1 MQLLRVPSFGP
12 DLVPG
17 ITLAAVAIPACMGY
31 TKIAGTPVVTGL
43 YTILLPAA
51 AFALLG
57 SSRRLI
63 VAADSATAAILFAG
77 LSPLAQPFSSHWLGL
92 AGGAALVTAGLL
104 ALSFVFRLGFLA
116 DFLSRT
122 VLVGF
127 LCGVGFALMI
137 GQLPDMLGI
146 PAPGGSLWHVVAG
159 TAAHASDAHVPTLV
173 MSGAV
178 VVFVLVLQ
186 RVARRIP
193 AMFVAVALAIGITWA
208 LGLDRRGIAVVG
220 QVQAGLPA
228 LALPRLSWHELTAIV
243 PMCLSLF
250 LVVIAQSAATARS
263 FAQKHGEPLDE
274 NRDLLAL
281 AAANALAGLS
291 STFVVNGSP
300 TKTAVSDAAG
310 ARTQAAQL
318 TSACVVLVVLL
329 AATPLIARLPVG
341 VLAALVFL
349 IGLKLLDIRS
359 LRQILRFR
367 RSTFAVAVGTFVAVV
382 VLGVER
388 GIFVA
393 IALSVIDHLQQ
404 EHAPKDVVLT
414 VTDGRWRAENVR
426 PGIQTEPG
434 LVVYRFEAP
443 LFFANADY
451 FGARVQHV
459 VDGASDPVRWLILDL
474 ISVDDIDYTAGLI
487 LSLKVDELQQRGIEV
502 GLVSADDLRE
512 PLDRLDITPR
522 IGRGL
527 SFESVQE
534 AVEAFHA
541 KVGLNPAAHP
551 GNVS

>member
-1 MQLLRVPSFGP
+1 MRLVRRPSFAA
-12 DLVPG
+12 DIVPG

-51 AFALLG
+51 AFAILG

-63 VAADSATAAILFAG
+63 VAADSATAAILYAG
-77 LSPLAQPFSSHWLGL
+77 LVPLAQPFSGHWLGL
-92 AGGAALVTAGLL
+92 AGGAALLTAAFL
-104 ALSFVFRLGFLA
+104 ALAFVFRLGFLA

-127 LCGVGFALMI
+127 LCGVGLALMI
-137 GQLPDMLGI
+137 DQLPDMMGI
-146 PAPGGSLWHVVAG
+146 PSPGGSLWHIVAG
-159 TAAHASDAHVPTLV
+159 TATRASHAHVPTLA

-186 RVARRIP
+186 HVARRIP
-193 AMFVAVALAIGITWA
+193 AMFVAVVLAIGLTWA
-208 LGLDRRGIAVVG
+208 FGLDRHGIALVG

-228 LALPRLSWHELTAIV
+228 ITVPAISKHELAAIV

-263 FAQKHGEPLDE
+263 FAQKHEEPLDE

-300 TKTAVSDAAG
+300 TKTAVAEAAG
-310 ARTQAAQL
+310 AQSQATQL
-318 TSACVVLVVLL
+318 ISAIVVLVVLI

-359 LRQILRFR
+359 LHQIRRFR
-367 RSTFAVAVGTFVAVV
+367 RTTFAVALGTLVAV
-382 VLGVER
+382 LAFGIER

-414 VTDGRWRAENVR
+414 LTGGRWRAENVR

-434 LVVYRFEAP
+434 LVLYRFQAP

-451 FGARVQHV
+451 FAARVEQV
-459 VDGASDPVRWLILDL
+459 VDGAKDPVRWLLLDL
-474 ISVDDIDYTAGLI
+474 ISVDDIDYTAGLM
-487 LSLKVDELQQRGIEV
+487 LSEKIAQLQQRGIQL
-502 GLVSADDLRE
+502 GLISADDLRE

-522 IGRGL
+522 IGSDR
-527 SFESVQE
+527 FYASVQD
-534 AVEAFHA
+534 AAEAFHA
-541 KVGLNPAAHP
+541 HAGLTVPEHA